1 LKSQIPNTPSAFFT
15 PSDFSSEWRNITLL
29 HTRRNS
35 VVYTGE
41 RYGRRFLL
49 KALAPDDAA
58 LTDYRL
64 QQEQEFQLGVQLVH
78 PNIAATY
85 SLEDVPSVGR
95 CIVQEWIDGI
105 TLGEWLQTY
114 PARAAR
120 ERAFIQLMDALEY
133 AHGLQ
138 LVHHDLK
145 ADNILVT
152 RNGANVKLIDFGLSA
167 TDATLTPVPN
177 DVRADIQ
184 ALARLL
190 PALLPEQRLLARRC
204 REGRYANIAALR
216 RAYNRRLRLFRLL
229 PVLLSVL
236 LLTAAAVLFYLAWHE
251 RHAEQQRYDAML
263 AQVDTYIA
271 QEREQILALAARPD
285 SFDTRSAADM
295 LAYNAFMD
303 EYTAIRQRSW
313 QLRDSLVATYPDS
326 DPLREQLF
334 NLWTHR
340 EVDLDSELFPQLFG
354 KLRNSR

>member
-1 LKSQIPNTPSAFFT
+1 MI
-15 PSDFSSEWRNITLL
+15 SDSGFIVPERFSHEWQNIQML

-49 KALAPDDAA
+49 KALAPDDAV

-85 SLEDVPSVGR
+85 SLEDVPTVGR
-95 CIVQEWIDGI
+95 CIMQEWIDGT
-105 TLGEWLQTY
+105 TLGEWLLTR
-114 PARAAR
+114 PARGAR
-120 ERAFIQLMDALEY
+120 ERAFLQLLDALEY

-190 PALLPEQRLLARRC
+190 PVLLPEQRLLARRC
-204 REGRYANIAALR
+204 RNGRYATIAALR
-216 RAYNRRLRLFRLL
+216 RDYNRRLRLFRLL
-229 PVLLSVL
+229 PVLLAVL

-251 RHAEQQRYDAML
+251 RHAEQQRYEAMT
-263 AQVDTYIA
+263 AQVDAFIT
-271 QEREQILALAARPD
+271 QEREQMLALIARPD
-285 SFDTRSAADM
+285 TYDSRIAADM

-303 EYTAIRQRSW
+303 EYSAIRQHSW
-313 QLRDSLVATYPDS
+313 QLRDSLIATYPDS

-340 EVDLDSELFPQLFG
+340 EVDLDSELLPRLTG
-354 KLRNSR
+354 KLRHSL

>member
-1 LKSQIPNTPSAFFT
+1 MSSSAFIV
-15 PSDFSSEWRNITLL
+15 PDDFSSEWRDITLVHR
-29 HTRRNS
+29 HTHTL
-35 VVYTGE
+35 VYTAS
-41 RYGRRFLL
+41 RYNRRFLL
-49 KALAPDDAA
+49 KTIKPEEAG

-85 SLEDVPSVGR
+85 SLEDVPTIGR
-95 CIVQEWIDGI
+95 CIVQEWIDGV
-105 TLGEWLQTY
+105 TLGEWLQTS
-114 PARAAR
+114 PTRAAR

-145 ADNILVT
+145 ADNILIT
-152 RNGANVKLIDFGLSA
+152 RNGANVKLIDFGLSV
-167 TDATLTPVPN
+167 TDATLSPVPN

-184 ALARLL
+184 ALARLI
-190 PALLPEQRLLARRC
+190 PVILPEQRVIARRC
-204 REGRYANIAALR
+204 REGSYANIAALR
-216 RAYNRRLRLFRLL
+216 RALNKRKHIVRLL
-229 PVLLSVL
+229 PVLLSLIL
-236 LLTAAAVLFYLAWHE
+236 LLTAAVLFYLSWHE
-251 RHAEQQRYDAML
+251 RHAEQQRYDAMTT
-263 AQVDTYIA
+263 QVNSHMA
-271 QEREQILALAARPD
+271 LEREQILALVARPD

-303 EYTAIRQRSW
+303 EYFAIRQHSW
-313 QLRDSLVATYPDS
+313 QLRDSLIATYPDS

>member
-1 LKSQIPNTPSAFFT
+1 MSSSAFIV
-15 PSDFSSEWRNITLL
+15 PDDFSSEWRDITLVHR
-29 HTRRNS
+29 HTHTL
-35 VVYTGE
+35 VYTAS
-41 RYGRRFLL
+41 RYNRRFLL
-49 KALAPDDAA
+49 KTIKPEEAG

-64 QQEQEFQLGVQLVH
+64 QQKQEFQLGVQLVH

-85 SLEDVPSVGR
+85 SLEDVPTIGR
-95 CIVQEWIDGI
+95 CIVQEWIDGV
-105 TLGEWLQTY
+105 TLGEWLQTS
-114 PARAAR
+114 PTRAAR

-145 ADNILVT
+145 ADNILIT

-184 ALARLL
+184 ALARLF
-190 PALLPEQRLLARRC
+190 PVLLPGQRLLARRC
-204 REGRYANIAALR
+204 RDGRYTTVAALR
-216 RAYNRRLRLFRLL
+216 RAMTNRKRLIRLL
-229 PVLLSVL
+229 PVFLSVVL
-236 LLTAAAVLFYLAWHE
+236 LIVAAVLFYLAWHE
-251 RHAEQQRYDAML
+251 RHAELQRYNAMT

-295 LAYNAFMD
+295 NAYNAFMN
-303 EYTAIRQRSW
+303 EYTAIRQHSW
-313 QLRDSLVATYPDS
+313 QLRDSLIATYPDS

-340 EVDLDSELFPQLFG
+340 EVDMQNELFPQLYE
-354 KLRNSR
+354 KLKNSR

>member
-1 LKSQIPNTPSAFFT
+1 MKSPIPNSSSAFIT

-29 HTRRNS
+29 HTRRNN

-49 KALAPDDAA
+49 KALAPEDAA

-95 CIVQEWIDGI
+95 CIVQEWIDGV
-105 TLGEWLQTY
+105 TLGEWLQTR
-114 PARAAR
+114 PVRAAR

-133 AHGLQ
+133 VHGLQ

-177 DVRADIQ
+177 DMRADIQ

-190 PALLPEQRLLARRC
+190 PVLLPEQRMLARRC
-204 REGRYANIAALR
+204 RDGRYANIAALR
-216 RAYNRRLRLFRLL
+216 RAMMSRKRLIRLF
-229 PVLLSVL
+229 PIFLSVIL
-236 LLTAAAVLFYLAWHE
+236 LAVAAVLFYLSWHE
-251 RHAEQQRYDAML
+251 RHAEQQRYDTMT
-263 AQVDTYIA
+263 AQVDSFIA
-271 QEREQILALAARPD
+271 QEREQILALVARPD

-295 LAYNAFMD
+295 LAYSVFMD
-303 EYTAIRQRSW
+303 EYSAIRQHSW
-313 QLRDSLVATYPDS
+313 QLRDSLIATYPDS

-340 EVDLDSELFPQLFG
+340 EVDLDSELLPQLTG

>member
-1 LKSQIPNTPSAFFT
+1 MS
-15 PSDFSSEWRNITLL
+15 SDSGFIVPEQFSHEWQNIQML

-64 QQEQEFQLGVQLVH
+64 QQEQEFRLGVQLVH

-95 CIVQEWIDGI
+95 CIIQEWIDGV
-105 TLGEWLQTY
+105 TLGEWLQTQ
-114 PARAAR
+114 PTRAAR
-120 ERAFIQLMDALEY
+120 ERVFNQLLDALEY
-133 AHGLQ
+133 AHDRQ

-184 ALARLL
+184 ALAQLL
-190 PALLPEQRLLARRC
+190 PTLLPEQRLLARRC
-204 REGRYANIAALR
+204 RDGRYANIASLR
-216 RAYNRRLRLFRLL
+216 LAYNRRLRLFRLL

-236 LLTAAAVLFYLAWHE
+236 LLTAAAVLFYLSWHE
-251 RHAEQQRYDAML
+251 RHAEQQRYDAMT
-263 AQVDTYIA
+263 AQVDSYIA

-340 EVDLDSELFPQLFG
+340 EVDLDSELFPQLYG